1 MKLLFDNYYASEDG
15 RIYSGK
21 RNKYLS
27 TRKSNRGYL
36 LVNLSIN
43 GKCKTF
49 SVHSLIAKAYIP
61 NPDNLPEINHIDG
74 NKENNCVT
82 NLEWCSASYNCTH
95 ALQEGL
101 RVPTKGLDTKN
112 GHFTDEDVRTIRGLY
127 DSKQYSQYKLAEMY
141 NVTRSAIQQ
150 IVERKTYKHVE

>member
-1 MKLLFDNYYASEDG
+1 MKPLFDNYYATEDG
-15 RIYSGK
+15 MIYSGK
-21 RNKYLS
+21 SNKYLS
-27 TRKSNRGYL
+27 TRKSKRGYL

-74 NKENNCVT
+74 NKENNHIN
-82 NLEWCSASYNCTH
+82 NLEWCAPSYNCIH
-95 ALQEGL
+95 ALRENL
-101 RVPTKGLDTKN
+101 RIPAKGIDTKN
-112 GHFTDEDVRTIRGLY
+112 GCFTDEDIITIRELY
-127 DSKQYSQYKLAEMY
+127 DSKQYSQYKLAEIY
-141 NVTRSAIQQ
+141 GVTRSAIQQ